1 MISEADKIIS
11 VSDIFSHVRIINGI
25 GISLCLSRILIFLSK
40 FIQYPNKNNI
50 SYIHIGWI
58 IAVILWI
65 ISFWWSYILEGP
77 IQNYNLYNYLIDI
90 IYVFSLFFI
99 CVTLTPD
106 DVTEYYD
113 YENYFFSRKYW
124 LMSILIFISFV
135 EIVRDIFYD
144 LYANEQ
150 SFNAYELLFFVM
162 EIFVIFLSMRIKR
175 KIFHY
180 FLVVF
185 IIIIICTNFITQ

>member
-1 MISEADKIIS
+1 M
-11 VSDIFSHVRIINGI
+11 
-25 GISLCLSRILIFLSK
+25 
-40 FIQYPNKNNI
+40 
-50 SYIHIGWI
+50 
-58 IAVILWI
+58 
-65 ISFWWSYILEGP
+65 EGP

-150 SFNAYELLFFVM
+150 SFNSYELLFFVM
-162 EIFVIFLSMRIKR
+162 EIFVIFLSIRIKR
-175 KIFHY
+175 KIFRY